1 MKRPYPLPSEHQEES
16 SLSPTLKLF
25 GWDDLRPYPVERGSN
40 NFVWNLTQGILALH
54 GNSDWIW
61 IDEGNWESENARVI
75 ASRIEIGFQSKSL
88 FLSNVIQVI
97 TDDYTN
103 PMLNARESLGSQYQ
117 SVVRINAF
125 ALGWYSK
132 SKDHNG
138 NSAAAILSKAGF
150 HPESF
155 EDYLEAIRG
164 LAGKMKSRGQVAFK
178 NALAYDGNIEFQE
191 PNKLLAKPAWRK
203 SHPNEEEKQAF
214 GDYVVD
220 FICRLGAEMDIPCRC
235 I

>member
-1 MKRPYPLPSEHQEES
+1 MKRPYPLPSEYQEES

-103 PMLNARESLGSQYQ
+103 PMLNARENLQDRS
-117 SVVRINAF
+117 IN
-125 ALGWYSK
+125 LWSG
-132 SKDHNG
+132 
-138 NSAAAILSKAGF
+138 
-150 HPESF
+150 
-155 EDYLEAIRG
+155 
-164 LAGKMKSRGQVAFK
+164 
-178 NALAYDGNIEFQE
+178 
-191 PNKLLAKPAWRK
+191 
-203 SHPNEEEKQAF
+203 
-214 GDYVVD
+214 
-220 FICRLGAEMDIPCRC
+220 
-235 I
+235 